1 MSNADIAELLAVAYA
16 LHCAECDV
24 AERQPI
30 LWRDFADLYKNH
42 IQDFRHFM
50 KVDSGDRDRSLNG

>member
-1 MSNADIAELLAVAYA
+1 MDPDRIAELLAVAYA

-50 KVDSGDRDRSLNG
+50 KVDSGDRSLNG

>member
-1 MSNADIAELLAVAYA
+1 MSDADIAELLAVAYA

-42 IQDFRHFM
+42 IHDFRHFM
-50 KVDSGDRDRSLNG
+50 KVDSGDRSLNG